1 MNQTKKRLSIINY
14 AISIT
19 DIETIQLQVSKLRM
33 LQTDEKIQEIIAVIQ
48 GENYAQAQRLIAQ
61 YIETPSGNILQRTS
75 QTMKTTISKEDQSV
89 IDEFDL
95 FITSHANEKVE
106 KIDINSFFDDTPAVK
121 AKHAES
127 IDFDTLLNI
136 DADHVLP
143 GNIELDITHTSKDTF
158 FEGQEEKDTHTF
170 DTGVIPKDTFF
181 ETQEEILQEEMLK
194 EDTLQE
200 EMPPVHEIEKEET
213 AQKLPEKETETIV
226 KNDIFT
232 KNNLLKELKPKTKVQ
247 NTTHSS
253 LHKAMPYVEQKIS
266 SMQKQY
272 PATERT
278 NEHFDSVENLLK
290 KISQE
295 GYSEKEI
302 EETLDYIK
310 ELTEKNKYAEAAQ
323 LLIICAATESQ
334 FSQFMLARE
343 LYKGILLTQN
353 IPESFAH
360 MSSLAVEDYPEAL
373 CDLAQFY
380 ENGIGTGRDIKKAKQ
395 LYKEAM
401 EAGIARAEKHYTR
414 LKRK

>member
-33 LQTDEKIQEIIAVIQ
+33 LQTDEKVQEIIAAIQ
-48 GENYAQAQRLIAQ
+48 RENYAQAQRLIAQ

-75 QTMKTTISKEDQSV
+75 QTMNTAISKEDQSV

-106 KIDINSFFDDTPAVK
+106 KIDINNFLDDTPSVK
-121 AKHAES
+121 AKHAEA

-136 DADHVLP
+136 DAAHVLAD
-143 GNIELDITHTSKDTF
+143 NIELDITHTPKDTF

-181 ETQEEILQEEMLK
+181 ETQEEILQE
-194 EDTLQE
+194 DTLQE
-200 EMPPVHEIEKEET
+200 EMPPVHEPVQEIEKEET
-213 AQKLPEKETETIV
+213 AQKLPAKETETIAT
-226 KNDIFT
+226 NDIFT

-266 SMQKQY
+266 SMKKQY
-272 PATERT
+272 PVTERT

-343 LYKGILLTQN
+343 LYKGILLTKN

-401 EAGIARAEKHYTR
+401 EAGIARAEKHYNR